1 MGLRRHLLV
10 LLGALLLLI
19 PAATHASTLPPGFQE
34 TVVFNG
40 LTNPTVVKFS
50 PDGRVFV
57 AEKSGLIKVFDSL
70 SDPTPSIFADLS
82 TNVHNFWDRGM
93 LGFALDPG
101 FPANPYV
108 YVLYAHD
115 AAIGGTAPRWGTP
128 GVLSDP
134 CPTPPGA
141 TGDGCVVSGR
151 LSRLQAA
158 GNVMTGPEQ
167 VLIEDWCQ
175 QYPSHSTGSLAF
187 GDDGALYVSG
197 GDGASF
203 NFADWGQ
210 DGSPLNPCGD
220 PPGGVGATLSPPTA
234 EGGAL
239 RSQDLRTTADPTSLD
254 GAILRVDP
262 ATGQGLPDN
271 PLAFSSDPNARRIVA
286 HGLRNPFRIGIR
298 PHTSEVWAGDVGWST
313 WEEIDRVDP
322 AGPVE
327 NFGWPC
333 YEGNGRQ
340 SGYDG
345 ANLNICE
352 NLYATPNAVTAPY
365 FNWNHSAKVVAGET
379 CPTGSSSAAG
389 IAFYEE
395 GNYPG
400 YAGALFFA
408 DYSRDCIWA
417 MKAGADGL
425 PNAAA
430 PLTFAAA
437 AANPVGLEIGPE
449 GDLFY
454 ADFDGGTIRRVRY
467 FSANRPPVAVAT
479 ANPTAGGAP
488 LDVTFNGTGSSDPDA
503 GDTISY
509 AWDLDE
515 DGLYD
520 DSTAAQPSR
529 TYSTAGDHV
538 IRLRV
543 TDNAGA
549 SSVSDPVTITV
560 GNSAPTAAI
569 ATPAAGTTWRVGD
582 VISFSGSASDPEQS
596 TLPAS
601 SLSWEL
607 VMQHCPSN
615 CHQHVIQSFTGVAN
629 GSFTAPDH
637 EYPSYLELRL
647 TATDAGGLT
656 DTETLRLDPQTVTL
670 NFASSPTGLQ
680 LVVGSTSAAT
690 PFSRTVIIGS
700 ANSVSAVSPQTL
712 AGTSYGF
719 SSWSD
724 GGAQTHT
731 ITAPAAPATYTAT
744 FAALPA
750 PPSLVASYSFDAGSG
765 PTLADISGRGH
776 AGTISG
782 ATWSAAGK
790 NGGALSFDGV
800 NDWVTVADSSALDL
814 TTAMTLEAWVRP
826 TSTNRWRTVAL
837 KEQTGNLVY
846 ALYGNNSG
854 QRASANLWLG
864 SSEKEARSAG
874 QLAANT
880 WTHLAATYDGATI
893 RVYVNGALS
902 GSTATTGSMPAST
915 GPFRIGGN
923 AVWDEFFAGQLDDL
937 RLYNRALSA
946 TEVQTDMATPVG
958 PPPPSD
964 TQAPTVP
971 GGLGANGGQ
980 SSVALSWTASSDN
993 VSVLRY
999 NVHRSTTSGFTPSAG
1014 NRIAQPTGTGYT
1026 DPGLA
1031 PGTYYYRVTAED
1043 AAGNVSA
1050 PSTQATRRRDG
1061 RHHAAGRPRHAVGD
1075 RRARHGQ
1082 SLLGCRHGQRRRRA
1096 LQRAPLHGRGI
1107 RPGRLEPDCAA
1118 DGHELPRHRRRGHLL
1133 LPRDRGGR
1141 RRQRRRPI
1149 ERGQRN
1155 RDERHVAPDRRGHR
1169 PCGGRHC
1176 LGHDQ
1181 RAGECVRQ
1189 RRRHERPVHPR
1200 RSGARRP
1207 RHERAVRHLVGDDDR
1222 YGGPPHP
1229 PGGCERR
1236 GRQHDHFG
1244 RRERHGRQQHTTA
1257 AHRTRRSLVVRRRRG
1272 TDGRRRHRQGAHG
1285 DDLGRDMV
1293 GHGQERR
1300 LTFVRRRQRLG
1311 NRRRRERSRPDQ
1323 RDDALRLG
1331 QPDRLRFRLADDPAQ
1346 GEPRLHGLRALLE
1359 HRHRPA
1365 ERPCR
1370 DRRLG
1375 SRHPRH
1381 SRSREQRVD
1390 VPRSDLRRREPSPL
1404 CQRHAR
1410 LDPRRHRQHERLHR
1424 PAQDRRQ
1431 RDLGRVVRRP
1441 DRQRARLLALPLRR
1455 RDPERHERGRH
1466 SLSKTARGRLAPPP
1480 RVTASSRRSG

>member
-1 MGLRRHLLV
+1 MGLRPHLLV

-19 PAATHASTLPPGFQE
+19 PAATHAATLPSGFQE
-34 TVVFNG
+34 TVVFSG
-40 LTNPTVVKFS
+40 LTNPTVVRFS

-57 AEKSGLIKVFDSL
+57 AEKSGRIKVFDSL
-70 SDPTPSIFADLS
+70 SDPTATVFADLS

-93 LGFALDPG
+93 LGLALDPG

-115 AAIGGTAPRWGTP
+115 AAIGGTAPRWGTA
-128 GVLSDP
+128 GVLSDA

-141 TGDGCVVSGR
+141 TADGCVISGR
-151 LSRLQAA
+151 LSRLQAN
-158 GNVMTGPEQ
+158 GNTMTGPEQ

-187 GDDGALYVSG
+187 GADGALYVSG

-220 PPGGVGATLSPPTA
+220 PPGGVGATLAPPTA

-239 RSQDLRTTADPTSLD
+239 RSQDLRTTSDPTSLD

-262 ATGQGLPDN
+262 ATGEGLPDN

-333 YEGNGRQ
+333 YEGGARQ

-400 YAGALFFA
+400 YAGTLFFA

-417 MKAGADGL
+417 MRAGANGL
-425 PNAAA
+425 PNPAAT
-430 PLTFAAA
+430 LTFAAA

-454 ADFDGGTIRRVRY
+454 ADFDGGAIRRIRY

-479 ANPTAGGAP
+479 ANPTAGAAP
-488 LDVTFNGTGSSDPDA
+488 LNVTFNGTGSSDPDA

-520 DSTAAQPSR
+520 DSTAAQPTR
-529 TYSTAGDHV
+529 AYSTAGDHV

-543 TDNAGA
+543 TDEAGA

-560 GNSAPTAAI
+560 GNSAPV
-569 ATPAAGTTWRVGD
+569 ATISTPSSGTTWRVGD
-582 VISFSGSASDPEQS
+582 VISFSGSASDSEQG

-615 CHQHVIQSFTGVAN
+615 CHQHIIQSFTGVAN
-629 GSFTAPDH
+629 GSFTTPDH

-670 NFASSPTGLQ
+670 NFASNPTGLQ

-712 AGTSYGF
+712 AGTTYGF
-719 SSWSD
+719 SSWSN

-731 ITAPAAPATYTAT
+731 IIAPAAPATYTAT

-776 AGTISG
+776 TGTISG

-800 NDWVTVADSSALDL
+800 NDWVTVADTAALDL
-814 TTAMTLEAWVRP
+814 STAMTLEAWVRP

-874 QLAANT
+874 QLAANA
-880 WTHLAATYDGATI
+880 WTHLAATYDGAAI

-902 GSTATTGSMPAST
+902 GTTAATGAMAAST

-923 AVWDEFFAGQLDDL
+923 AIWDEFFAGQLDDL

-971 GGLGANGGQ
+971 GGLGATGGL
-980 SSVALSWTASSDN
+980 SSVTLSWTASSDN
-993 VSVLRY
+993 VSVFRY
-999 NVHRSTTSGFTPSAG
+999 NVHRSTTSGFTPSAA

-1050 PSTQATRRRDG
+1050 PSTQATGVVTGDVTPPGAPGTLQATGGLGTANLSWGTATDNVAVVRYNVHRSTVAGFVPGVSNRIAQPTGTSYTDTV
-1061 RHHAAGRPRHAVGD
+1061 AAGT
-1075 RRARHGQ
+1075 
-1082 SLLGCRHGQRRRRA
+1082 
-1096 LQRAPLHGRGI
+1096 
-1107 RPGRLEPDCAA
+1107 
-1118 DGHELPRHRRRGHLL
+1118 
-1133 LPRDRGGR
+1133 
-1141 RRQRRRPI
+1141 
-1149 ERGQRN
+1149 
-1155 RDERHVAPDRRGHR
+1155 
-1169 PCGGRHC
+1169 
-1176 LGHDQ
+1176 
-1181 RAGECVRQ
+1181 
-1189 RRRHERPVHPR
+1189 
-1200 RSGARRP
+1200 
-1207 RHERAVRHLVGDDDR
+1207 
-1222 YGGPPHP
+1222 Y
-1229 PGGCERR
+1229 
-1236 GRQHDHFG
+1236 FY
-1244 RRERHGRQQHTTA
+1244 
-1257 AHRTRRSLVVRRRRG
+1257 
-1272 TDGRRRHRQGAHG
+1272 
-1285 DDLGRDMV
+1285 
-1293 GHGQERR
+1293 
-1300 LTFVRRRQRLG
+1300 
-1311 NRRRRERSRPDQ
+1311 
-1323 RDDALRLG
+1323 
-1331 QPDRLRFRLADDPAQ
+1331 
-1346 GEPRLHGLRALLE
+1346 
-1359 HRHRPA
+1359 
-1365 ERPCR
+1365 
-1370 DRRLG
+1370 
-1375 SRHPRH
+1375 
-1381 SRSREQRVD
+1381 
-1390 VPRSDLRRREPSPL
+1390 
-1404 CQRHAR
+1404 
-1410 LDPRRHRQHERLHR
+1410 
-1424 PAQDRRQ
+1424 
-1431 RDLGRVVRRP
+1431 
-1441 DRQRARLLALPLRR
+1441 
-1455 RDPERHERGRH
+1455 
-1466 SLSKTARGRLAPPP
+1466 
-1480 RVTASSRRSG
+1480 RVTAEDAAGNIGAPSNEASATVTSDTSAPTVAVTAPAGGATVSGTINVQASASDNVGVTSVQFTLDGAALGAPDTSAPYATSWATTTATAGLHTLRAVASDAAGNATTSAGVTVTVDNSTPPPPTGLVAAWSFDAGAGPTAADATGKGHTGTISGATWSATGKNGGALSFDGVNDWVTVADASDLDLTNGMTLSAWVNPTASGSDWRTILLKENPGFMAYALYSNTDTGRPSGHVVIGGSDLDTRGTAAVANNVWTYLAATYDGANLRLYVNGTLVSTRAVTGSMSASTGPLRIGGNATWGEWFGGLIDNVRIYARSLSAAEVQTDMNAAVTP